1 MNNARLAVVTGSN
14 RGIGYEIARQLV
26 TSGLRV
32 IATARDATTGAQ
44 AAAEI
49 GAEFAPL
56 DVASAS
62 SIDAFVEH
70 LAKKEGGLD
79 VYVANAGIALDGFNA
94 DVARRTIDVNFYG
107 AVRSTDKLR
116 PLFRPG
122 ARIVMVSSGMGE
134 LSCLGPALRE
144 QFSAPNLDRH
154 TLLGLVERF
163 VAEVA
168 AGTHAKSGFP
178 SSAYRVSKVALNAYV
193 RILARELS
201 SDPRGILVNA
211 ACPGWV
217 QTRMGGASAPKS
229 PEEGAQTPVWLALLP
244 EGGPSGGFFR
254 EQRAIPF

>member
-26 TSGLRV
+26 KSGLRV

-44 AAAEI
+44 AATEI

-56 DVASAS
+56 DVASTS

-70 LAKKEGGLD
+70 LAQKEGGLD

-107 AVRSTDKLR
+107 ALRSTDKLLPR
-116 PLFRPG
+116 FRPG
-122 ARIVMVSSGMGE
+122 ARIVMVSSGLGE
-134 LSCLGPALRE
+134 LSGLGPELRE
-144 QFSAPNLDRH
+144 QFSAPNLDRP
-154 TLLGLVERF
+154 TLTGLVERF

-201 SDPRGILVNA
+201 SDPRKILVNA

-229 PEEGAQTPVWLALLP
+229 VEDGAQTPVWLALLP

-254 EQRAIPF
+254 EQRAVPF

>member
-1 MNNARLAVVTGSN
+1 MNEARLAVVTGSN
-14 RGIGYEIARQLV
+14 RGIGHEIARQLV
-26 TSGLRV
+26 ANGLRV
-32 IATARDATTGAQ
+32 IATARDANAGAN

-49 GAEFAPL
+49 GAEFAQL
-56 DVASAS
+56 DVASSA
-62 SIDAFVEH
+62 SIDAFVDD

-79 VYVANAGIALDGFNA
+79 IYVANAGIALDGFNA

-107 AVRSTDKLR
+107 AMRSTDKLL

-134 LSCLGPALRE
+134 LSGVGPELRE
-144 QFSAPNLDRH
+144 QFAAPNLDREA
-154 TLLGLVERF
+154 LVKLVERF
-163 VAEVA
+163 VAEVG

-201 SDPRGILVNA
+201 SDSRRILVNA

-217 QTRMGGASAPKS
+217 RTRMGGASAS
-229 PEEGAQTPVWLALLP
+229 LSVEEGARTPVWLAQLP

-254 EQRAIPF
+254 DQRAVPF